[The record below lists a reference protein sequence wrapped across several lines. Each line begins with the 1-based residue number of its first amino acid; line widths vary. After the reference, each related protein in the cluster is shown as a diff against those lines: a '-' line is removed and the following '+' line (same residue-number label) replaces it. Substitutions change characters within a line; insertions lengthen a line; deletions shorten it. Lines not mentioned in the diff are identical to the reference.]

1 MSSQETKLSLSAS
14 PQVSSSL
21 SNRGELEIDMP
32 SNIDNEMVVPTLLP
46 LPPPSPYPLSSK
58 RLGRSSS
65 LVKSSCI
72 MKWKKTGNRREE
84 EDDDPFLIALRKCS
98 NDTKIDDDDS
108 SLTAMR
114 KCSND
119 IKMDND
125 KVVSKRKNSLK
136 FLVSCKAPSVKE

>member
-1 MSSQETKLSLSAS
+1 MSSQETRLPLSAS

-21 SNRGELEIDMP
+21 TNRGELDIDMP
-32 SNIDNEMVVPTLLP
+32 SNIDNEIVVPTLLP

-72 MKWKKTGNRREE
+72 MKWKKMGKRREEE

-98 NDTKIDDDDS
+98 NDTKID
-108 SLTAMR
+108 
-114 KCSND
+114 NG
-119 IKMDND
+119 